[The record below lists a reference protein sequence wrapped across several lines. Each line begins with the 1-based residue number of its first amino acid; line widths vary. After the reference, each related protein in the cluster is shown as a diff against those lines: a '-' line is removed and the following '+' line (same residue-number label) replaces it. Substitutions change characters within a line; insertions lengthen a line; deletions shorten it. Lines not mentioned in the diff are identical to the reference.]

1 MKINSIITFIFFLSL
16 LSCGKHAKTTIIKGN
31 IPNLPDGTVYLFK
44 DNPSNKVDSVK
55 SINGVFKISHKWFE
69 KEPVYIGINH
79 VDNNG
84 ALRLFSFTTN
94 AKYKGVAGWGTSVFL
109 SDSIIEIMGNLK
121 YDTLVGIQLPPDRK
135 PVTGPPLKA
144 GQQTEAFYNID
155 GDLFDKIDSKMIQTV
170 KEKIKKY
177 PYSYHLL
184 YQIRDNKNSFSP
196 QQVDEYLKFFK
207 GEITQSTTF
216 KNLSAYNKKRYTE
229 KNTSLPSLE
238 NISGEK
244 SAILD
249 SKYKKHLVV
258 FWASWCGPCREEIPL
273 LKNMYRKKDES
284 LEFISIS
291 IDEDKNAWKKALNEE
306 KMNWRQFI
314 FNGKDPNYEKIQ
326 MHFKLNGAIPY
337 TVLLDNNSKILKS
350 TVGLSS
356 EKNLQDFISSK

>member
-16 LSCGKHAKTTIIKGN
+16 LSCEKHAKTTIIKGN

-44 DNPSNKVDSVK
+44 DYPSNKVDSVK

-69 KEPVYIGINH
+69 KEPVYIGIDH
-79 VDNNG
+79 IDKKGV
-84 ALRLFSFTTN
+84 LRFFSFRTN
-94 AKYKGVAGWGTSVFL
+94 AKYKGSGWGTSVFL

-314 FNGKDPNYEKIQ
+314 INGKDPNYEKIQ